1 HPEIVLAGRR
11 INDAMGPYVADCIAS
26 ALGQQGKG
34 AGARVLILGL
44 TFKENVPDLRNSRV
58 IDIINALV
66 GRGFTVD
73 VHDAF
78 ADAAEARHEYNVDL
92 MDSLDGASGYDC
104 VVGAVSHDV
113 YAAYGAADFAGL
125 AADDAVIADVK
136 GMWRETDLPAS
147 YRRWQL

>member
-1 HPEIVLAGRR
+1 
-11 INDAMGPYVADCIAS
+11 
-26 ALGQQGKG
+26 
-34 AGARVLILGL
+34 VLILGL

-78 ADAAEARHEYNVDL
+78 ADAAEAKHEYNVDL
-92 MDSLDGASGYDC
+92 MDSLDDASGYDC
-104 VVGAVSHDV
+104 VVGAVSHDI
-113 YAAYGAADFAGL
+113 YAGYGVADFALL
-125 AADDAVIADVK
+125 AADDGVIADVK
-136 GMWRETDLPAS
+136 GMWRGLDLPEG